1 MRQGIITIIL
11 LGLTLSLYGQKS
23 RVLAVMQMIDAGK
36 YDEAKE
42 DIEQALQNEKTS
54 SWNRTYYA
62 KGLLCQTA
70 YESGIEKKETKKTNL
85 YPDQLFLAYD
95 SYEKALE
102 LDVRERLKTTIGQ
115 KYYLLA
121 NDFRNMGEELY
132 KKREYNGALRA
143 FEHALMISN
152 SDLVSAKTDTSLVY
166 NTAMAA
172 YQGKNWEKAIQYL
185 TELQK
190 VAHSTDGCTL
200 LAKSYFES
208 GDTLSGE
215 KVLMDGVKTYNYEE
229 PVVMFLVN
237 RLDDSGRPVQALVIL
252 NSAIEARPDN
262 FRFYWARGLV
272 YQKMGRNDEAIE
284 SFLKAVERSPDSPEL
299 YYHLGICYY
308 NMGIDLRESALHILE
323 EDEYMEAR
331 EQYLE
336 KFREAVKW
344 LEKSYELDP
353 HNEDTVSTLN
363 QLNYQLHLKQEQE
376 SSQELNDR

>member
-23 RVLAVMQMIDAGK
+23 KVLAVMQMIDAGK

-70 YESGIEKKETKKTNL
+70 YESGIEKKETKKASL

-102 LDVRERLKTTIGQ
+102 LDVRERLKTNIGQ

-132 KKREYNGALRA
+132 EKREYNAALRA

-172 YQGKNWEKAIQYL
+172 YQSKNWEKAIQYL
-185 TELQK
+185 KELQQ

-200 LAKSYFES
+200 LAMSYFES
-208 GDTLSGE
+208 GDTLRGE
-215 KVLMDGVKTYNYEE
+215 KVLREGVKTYNYEE
-229 PVVMFLVN
+229 PVVMFLMN
-237 RLDDSGRPVQALVIL
+237 RLDESGRPVQALVIL

-336 KFREAVKW
+336 KFRKALKW

-353 HNEDTVSTLN
+353 DNEDTVSTLN
-363 QLNYQLHLKQEQE
+363 QLNYQLHLKQKQQ